1 MRVSFLNL
9 EIIFDYGRIGLEA
22 LKKEYKIQYI
32 FVYKDQNNRLQQL
45 QAYEDIIK
53 QTYLSS
59 SIPGGNNLLAVTALD
74 KSLSGS
80 VLLESS
86 VSSMLREQIKNM
98 KNFDY
103 RNTMQRCR
111 WVFKSGWAS
120 SNVVGIICP
129 PGCSRV
135 N

>member
-1 MRVSFLNL
+1 MVASNLKIPWRDTKFNIYLSIRIKIRGCNNYRLMRLAV
-9 EIIFDYGRIGLEA
+9 A
-22 LKKEYKIQYI
+22 LHSLKTM
-32 FVYKDQNNRLQQL
+32 
-45 QAYEDIIK
+45 K

-59 SIPGGNNLLAVTALD
+59 SMPGGNNLLALTALD

-103 RNTMQRCR
+103 RNTMAI
-111 WVFKSGWAS
+111 F
-120 SNVVGIICP
+120 VV
-129 PGCSRV
+129 
-135 N
+135 

>member
-1 MRVSFLNL
+1 M
-9 EIIFDYGRIGLEA
+9 EG
-22 LKKEYKIQYI
+22 YKIQYL

-59 SIPGGNNLLAVTALD
+59 SNPGGNNLLAVTALD
-74 KSLSGS
+74 KLFSGS

-86 VSSMLREQIKNM
+86 VSSMLREQIENM

-103 RNTMQRCR
+103 RITMAIHNCCIVLSEEIQ
-111 WVFKSGWAS
+111 
-120 SNVVGIICP
+120 N
-129 PGCSRV
+129 
-135 N
+135 